1 MKISIVV
8 SKNLNSGQKANVSAI
23 IMGQLGLDV
32 SEIYMDSIIDA
43 SGTKHAGISVN
54 VVILDGNTNQLLAL
68 TASAR
73 KSNVICVAFSAI
85 GQSLSNNYTDYKQK
99 ILTSN
104 TEDTQLIGVGI
115 CGDDEIVRL
124 LTKKFSLVK

>member
-8 SKNLNSGQKANVSAI
+8 SKNLNSGQKANVSSI
-23 IMGQLGLDV
+23 IMGQLGRDV
-32 SEIYMDSIIDA
+32 SEIYTDPIIDG

-68 TASAR
+68 AASAH
-73 KSNVICVAFSAI
+73 KNNVICVAFSAT
-85 GQSLSNNYTDYKQK
+85 GQSLSNNYADYKQK
-99 ILTSN
+99 ILTSD

-124 LTKKFSLVK
+124 LTKKFSLAK